1 MGHIVVYVLLALLTA
16 GLAFLAAGVRF
27 IKNDRI
33 GIVEKR
39 WSSRG
44 AIKSGFIAL
53 GGESGFQPDI
63 LRGGV
68 HWRTPGQYRVH
79 VASLVTIPQGKIGYV
94 IARDGRSL
102 DQNQTLASNARAVD
116 FQDVRSFL
124 AAGGQKGPQRRILR
138 EGAYAI
144 NLAQF
149 SVICDETT
157 WFLPLNQASELAS
170 LQSTFSAI
178 KQREGFRPVVV
189 SGTQDSIGIVT
200 VHDGQS
206 LASGDI
212 IAPIIAG
219 TAATP
224 RAHDNF
230 QDPEA
235 FIALGGQRGRQ
246 LEVLVDGTYYIN
258 RLFATVELVP
268 KTVVEVG
275 YAGVVVSYTGAKGED
290 LSGDDYKHGELVAP
304 GSRGVWSEP
313 LMPGKYPF
321 NVYAG
326 KIIMVPT
333 TNFVLKWI
341 EEESGSHSFDE
352 NLSEVSL
359 ITKDAFEP
367 NLPLSVVVHIDY
379 KKAPLVIQRFG
390 DVKRLVEQTLDP
402 MVSAYFKNIGQIRTL
417 IQLLQDR
424 SKIQDESHQ
433 AMKERFGMYN
443 LELQEVLIGTPKSP
457 AGDTKIEDILTQ
469 LRSRQIAN
477 EQVET
482 YAQQEKAAVKEREL
496 NETRAKAAKQ
506 VELTAS
512 EISIQVQ
519 ENQGKADLQKSIQKA
534 QEVKTLAEAQGE
546 QVRLMAVATSEQ
558 VRLMGRAESERIK
571 MLADADAE
579 RISKTGAADA
589 SAVEKK
595 VKAYGGAQIQLTQQ
609 VMSRFAEAVE
619 KGQIP
624 LVPQIVMGSS
634 QDGKST
640 GVIES
645 LMAMLLSD
653 KMSSSKN

>member
-1 MGHIVVYVLLALLTA
+1 MIHLALFAVLGFLLLIA
-16 GLAFLAAGVRF
+16 LALSSGVRL

-39 WSSRG
+39 WSPKG

-53 GGESGFQPDI
+53 NGESGFQPEI
-63 LRGGV
+63 LRGGI
-68 HWRTPGQYRVH
+68 HWRTPFQYKVH
-79 VASLVTIPQGKIGYV
+79 IASLVTIPQGKIGYV

-102 DQNQTLASNARAVD
+102 EQNQTLASNAKALD
-116 FQDVRSFL
+116 FQDVVGFL
-124 AAGGQKGPQRRILR
+124 NAGGQKGPQRRVLR
-138 EGAYAI
+138 EGTYAI

-149 SVICDETT
+149 SVICEGTT
-157 WFLPLNQASELAS
+157 WFLPLNQASETAS
-170 LQSTFSAI
+170 LQATYQAI
-178 KQREGFRPVVV
+178 QQRNSFTPVVI
-189 SGTQDSIGIVT
+189 SGNQDAIGIVT
-200 VHDGQS
+200 VHDGKS
-206 LASGDI
+206 LESGDI
-212 IAPIIAG
+212 IASIIQG
-219 TAATP
+219 GE
-224 RAHDNF
+224 RSHDNF
-230 QDPEA
+230 QDPES

-275 YAGVVVSYTGAKGED
+275 YAGVVVSYTGGKGED
-290 LSGDDYKHGELVAP
+290 LSGDDYKHGELVAK

-321 NVYAG
+321 NIYAG

-341 EEESGSHSFDE
+341 QEESGSHSFDE

-496 NETRAKAAKQ
+496 NETRAKAAQQKD
-506 VELTAS
+506 LTSS
-512 EISIQVQ
+512 EINITIQ
-519 ENQGKADLQKSIQKA
+519 ENQGKAELQRATQKA
-534 QEVKTLAEAQGE
+534 QEMKTLAGAQGE
-546 QVRLMAVATSEQ
+546 QIRLLATANAEQ
-558 VRLMGRAESERIK
+558 TVLLGRAEADKIKLIADSE
-571 MLADADAE
+571 AE
-579 RISKTGAADA
+579 RITKTGTAEALT
-589 SAVEKK
+589 VEKK
-595 VKAYGGAQIQLTQQ
+595 VKAYGGAQVQLTQQ
-609 VMSRFAEAVE
+609 VMGRFAEAVE
-619 KGQIP
+619 RGKIP
-624 LVPQIVMGSS
+624 LVPQIVMGG
-634 QDGKST
+634 DGK
-640 GVIES
+640 GANAIET
-645 LMAMLLSD
+645 LMAMMLSD
-653 KMSSSKN
+653 KLGITKKD

>member
-1 MGHIVVYVLLALLTA
+1 MIHFVAYSVMTVAFAAVAFVLS
-16 GLAFLAAGVRF
+16 GVRF

-39 WSSRG
+39 WSPRG
-44 AIKSGFIAL
+44 SIRSGFIAL
-53 GGESGFQPDI
+53 NGESGFQPEI

-68 HWRTPGQYRVH
+68 HWLMPWQYRVH
-79 VASLVTIPQGKIGYV
+79 IASLVTIPQGKIGYV

-102 DQNQTLASNARAVD
+102 EQNQTLASNSKALD
-116 FQDVRSFL
+116 FQDVRDFI
-124 AAGGQKGPQRRILR
+124 ANGGQKGPQRRILR
-138 EGAYAI
+138 EGTYAI

-149 SVICDETT
+149 SVICDTLVWT
-157 WFLPLNQASELAS
+157 LPLNQTSESAS
-170 LQSTFSAI
+170 LQATFEAI
-178 KQREGFRPVVV
+178 KQRQGFVPVVIT
-189 SGTQDSIGIVT
+189 GTQDSLGIVT
-200 VHDGQS
+200 VHDGKS
-206 LASGDI
+206 LDAGDI
-212 IAPIIAG
+212 IAPIVAVKDG
-219 TAATP
+219 
-224 RAHDNF
+224 RSHDNF
-230 QDPEA
+230 QDPES

-275 YAGVVVSYTGAKGED
+275 YAGVVVSYTGSKGED
-290 LSGDDYKHGELVAP
+290 LSGDDYKHGELVAN

-341 EEESGSHSFDE
+341 QEESGSHSFDE

-482 YAQQEKAAVKEREL
+482 YSQQEKAAVKEREL

-519 ENQGKADLQKSIQKA
+519 ENQGKADFQRSVQKA
-534 QEVKTLAEAQGE
+534 LEVKTLAEASGE
-546 QVRLMAVATSEQ
+546 QVRLMAVANSEQ
-558 VRLMGRAESERIK
+558 VRLMGRAEAEKIK

-579 RISKTGAADA
+579 RISKTGSAEAAT
-589 SAVEKK
+589 VEKK
-595 VKAYGGAQIQLTQQ
+595 VKAYGGAQIQMTQQ
-609 VMSRFAEAVE
+609 VMGRFAEAVE
-619 KGQIP
+619 KGHVP
-624 LVPQIVMGSS
+624 LVPQIVMGQGS
-634 QDGKST
+634 DGKGS

-653 KMSSSKN
+653 KIGNGSSKN

>member
-1 MGHIVVYVLLALLTA
+1 MIHFVMYALSGAVLAVAGFAL
-16 GLAFLAAGVRF
+16 AGVRF

-39 WSSRG
+39 WSPRG
-44 AIKSGFIAL
+44 SIRSGFIAL
-53 GGESGFQPDI
+53 NGESGFQPDI

-68 HWRTPGQYRVH
+68 HWLMPWQYRVH
-79 VASLVTIPQGKIGYV
+79 IASLVTIPQGKIGYV

-102 DQNQTLASNARAVD
+102 EQNQTLASNAKALD
-116 FQDVRSFL
+116 FQDVRDFI
-124 AAGGQKGPQRRILR
+124 ANGGQKGPQRRILR
-138 EGAYAI
+138 EGTYAI

-149 SVICDETT
+149 SVICDTLVWT
-157 WFLPLNQASELAS
+157 LPLNQTSESAS
-170 LQSTFSAI
+170 LQATFEAI
-178 KQREGFRPVVV
+178 KQRQGFVPVVIT
-189 SGTQDSIGIVT
+189 GTQDSLGIVT
-200 VHDGQS
+200 VHDGKS
-206 LASGDI
+206 LDAGDI
-212 IAPIIAG
+212 IAPIVAVKDG
-219 TAATP
+219 
-224 RAHDNF
+224 RSHDNF
-230 QDPEA
+230 QDPES

-275 YAGVVVSYTGAKGED
+275 YAGVVVSYTGSKGED
-290 LSGDDYKHGELVAP
+290 LSGDDYKHGELVAN

-519 ENQGKADLQKSIQKA
+519 ENQGKADFQRSVQKA
-534 QEVKTLAEAQGE
+534 LEVKTLAEANG
-546 QVRLMAVATSEQ
+546 EQ
-558 VRLMGRAESERIK
+558 VRLMGRAESDKIK

-579 RISKTGAADA
+579 RITKTGAAEA
-589 SAVEKK
+589 GAVEKK
-595 VKAYGGAQIQLTQQ
+595 TKAYGGAQFQLTQQ
-609 VMSRFAEAVE
+609 VMGRFAEAVE
-619 KGQIP
+619 KGHVP
-624 LVPQIVMGSS
+624 LVPQIVMGGNGDNKSS
-634 QDGKST
+634 

-653 KMSSSKN
+653 KMKDSAKN